1 MRNLHDERH
10 KMVSEHLQQRGI
22 SDHRV
27 IQAMLQVPRE
37 RFVSAAAHDFAYA
50 DMPLRIEQGQTISQP
65 YVVALMVQKC
75 ELQSH
80 DRVLEVGTG
89 SGYAAA
95 VLAQLVQHV
104 YTIERHRCLY
114 ELALQRFQDLGYSN
128 ITCRLGDG
136 SLGWPEQAPFD
147 AIVVSAAAPSISP
160 SLLEQIEV
168 GGRMLI
174 PVGPEGGTQRL
185 LRVRRSTSH
194 DYDQEDLGCVQFV
207 PLIREI
213 H

>member
-1 MRNLHDERH
+1 MRNLHAERH
-10 KMVSEHLQQRGI
+10 KMVSQHLQQRGI
-22 SDHRV
+22 SERRV
-27 IQAMLQVPRE
+27 IQAMLEVPRE
-37 RFVSAAAHDFAYA
+37 RFVSAAVQDFAYA
-50 DMPLRIEQGQTISQP
+50 DMPLRIEEGQTISQP
-65 YVVALMVQKC
+65 YVVALMVEKC
-75 ELQSH
+75 ELQTH

-95 VLAQLVQHV
+95 VLSQLAQHV

-114 ELALQRFQDLGYSN
+114 QSALERFQELGYTN

-136 SLGWPEQAPFD
+136 SLGWPEEAPFE
-147 AIVVSAAAPSISP
+147 AIVVSAAAPSVSP
-160 SLLEQIEV
+160 SLLEQIAV

-185 LRVRRSTSH
+185 LRVRRSTRH
-194 DYDQEDLGCVQFV
+194 DYEQEDLGRVQFV